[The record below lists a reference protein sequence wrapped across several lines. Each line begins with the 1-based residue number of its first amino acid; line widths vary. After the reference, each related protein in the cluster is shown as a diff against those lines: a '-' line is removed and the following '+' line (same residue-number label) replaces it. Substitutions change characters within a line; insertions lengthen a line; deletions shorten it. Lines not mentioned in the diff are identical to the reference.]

1 MKYKRWEDL
10 REALEVEVKAD
21 VYYSDW
27 MIEFGQKHL
36 SFVEFVQGVFDDM
49 LINSKDPTEKYGDYQ
64 FATMS
69 NVKRRMIHELA
80 AIYGFECISYN
91 PEPYRY
97 CHVFIN
103 GTQNITLPRVNFF

>member
-1 MKYKRWEDL
+1 MGLLNASQRYYYEG
-10 REALEVEVKAD
+10 AD
-21 VYYSDW
+21 G
-27 MIEFGQKHL
+27 IQ
-36 SFVEFVQGVFDDM
+36 
-49 LINSKDPTEKYGDYQ
+49 NSGDEKYGDYQ

-103 GTQNITLPRVNFF
+103 GTQNITLPRVNFFNVCKSEK